1 VRGKRRFDE
10 LMGRGEAAELAQVI
24 EDVRARDERDA
35 ERVVAPM
42 KAADD
47 AQTIDTSDL
56 SIAEAIAAAISA
68 VEAVRGTA

>member
-1 VRGKRRFDE
+1 
-10 LMGRGEAAELAQVI
+10 MGRGEVAELAQVI